1 MNTFICKSCGGKWEY
16 ADVLPKFCP
25 LCGKE
30 IAAEGENKVAS
41 LLAEA
46 AKTEDPV
53 KKHDILTEALKL
65 APADPEVNR
74 QILCLGR
81 MYERGGKPD
90 FYRIPFWP
98 LTALE
103 RPGELPRKEK
113 EKMMDA
119 FFRNPEVGRVAELFP
134 DKSAFLAEYYDYMA
148 LMYVDI
154 MMKGSTANNSFLG
167 FPRRKE
173 EVCRRC
179 AGGLVNML
187 KNLEKAELP
196 TTEQKQLLHASL
208 IKAFGKVFEDLN
220 GEEVLKA
227 VMG

>member
-1 MNTFICKSCGGKWEY
+1 MNVFICKSCGGKWEY
-16 ADVLPKFCP
+16 DKTLPKFCP

-30 IAAEGENKVAS
+30 IEADGGDKVAA

-46 AKTEDPV
+46 AKIEDPV
-53 KKHDILTEALKL
+53 RKYEVLNRALAL

-74 QILCLGR
+74 QLLYLGR

-103 RPGELPRKEK
+103 HPGEVPKKEK
-113 EKMMDA
+113 QKMLDT
-119 FFRNPEVGRVAELFP
+119 FFKNPEVGRVAELFE
-134 DKSAFLAEYYDYMA
+134 DRDGFLADYYDYMA

-167 FPRRKE
+167 FPRRKD

-179 AGGLVNML
+179 ANGLVTML
-187 KNLEKAELP
+187 KNLDKAEIP
-196 TTEQKQLLHASL
+196 SEEQKTTLRASL
-208 IKAFGKVFEDLN
+208 IRAFGKVFEEEH

>member
-1 MNTFICKSCGGKWEY
+1 MNIFVCKSCGGKWEY
-16 ADVLPKFCP
+16 GDTLPRFCP

-30 IAAEGENKVAS
+30 LKADGENRIAE

-46 AKTEDPV
+46 AKTDDPV
-53 KKHDILTEALKL
+53 RKYGILSEAKKLS
-65 APADPEVNR
+65 PADPEVNR
-74 QILCLGR
+74 QILYLGHT
-81 MYERGGKPD
+81 YERDGKPS

-113 EKMMDA
+113 EKMLTA
-119 FFRNPEVGRVAELFP
+119 FFRNPEYDKTAELFE

-148 LMYVDI
+148 FMYVDI
-154 MMKGSTANNSFLG
+154 MMKGSTVNNSFLG

-179 AGGLVNML
+179 ANGLVTML
-187 KNLEKAELP
+187 KNLEKAEIP
-196 TTEQKQLLHASL
+196 SEEQKTTLHAAL
-208 IKAFGKVFEDLN
+208 IRAFGKVFEEEH

>member
-1 MNTFICKSCGGKWEY
+1 MNEFVCASCGGKWEY
-16 ADVLPKFCP
+16 GETLPKFCP

-30 IAAEGENKVAS
+30 VAFGDGGKVAD
-41 LLAEA
+41 LLIEA
-46 AKTEDPV
+46 AKIEDPAAKYAV
-53 KKHDILTEALKL
+53 LSEAKAL
-65 APADPEVNR
+65 APDDPEVNK
-74 QILCLGR
+74 QILYLGK
-81 MYERGGKPD
+81 MYVRDGKAD

-103 RPGELPRKEK
+103 RPGELPRREK
-113 EKMMDA
+113 EKMLTA
-119 FFRNPEVGRVAELFP
+119 FFNNPEVGRVAELFP

-187 KNLEKAELP
+187 KNLDKAELP
-196 TTEQKQLLHASL
+196 TAEQKQLLHASL
-208 IKAFGKVFEDLN
+208 IRAFGKVFEDLN